1 MIDQLEICDIIVL
14 NKIDLVTKKQ
24 LKVVKANLKALNP
37 EAEVIPTNF
46 SIVDLKN
53 VLSVKRFNL
62 EKAEKDSKWIL

>member
-24 LKVVKANLKALNP
+24 LSVVKANLKALNP
-37 EAEVIPTNF
+37 EAEIIPTNF
-46 SIVDLKN
+46 SIVDLKK
-53 VLSVKRFNL
+53 VLSVQRFNL

>member
-24 LKVVKANLKALNP
+24 LRVVKANLKALSP

-46 SIVDLKN
+46 SMVDLKN
-53 VLSVKRFNL
+53 VLSVQRFNL